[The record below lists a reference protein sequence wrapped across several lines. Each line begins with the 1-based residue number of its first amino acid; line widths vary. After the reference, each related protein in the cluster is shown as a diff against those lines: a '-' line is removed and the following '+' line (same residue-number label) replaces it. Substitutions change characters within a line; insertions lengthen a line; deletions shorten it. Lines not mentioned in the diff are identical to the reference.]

1 MPAIVKVAAVPAP
14 RVQAVGIV
22 TTTVLTVVAV
32 FAAET
37 AVHVPAK
44 PVTVATVGTAGTVK
58 AKGSTTVTV
67 PPAVNAEAG
76 VKPTVQVEVAFPTAE
91 AGATETALTAAAP
104 AKVVTPRRA
113 MDMTI
118 NTAANL
124 FTCLMG
130 LKRDVASRPSVE

>member
-91 AGATETALTAAAP
+91 AGATETALTAAE